1 MDGLGGFI
9 QDSDPAR
16 RMEGVLLV
24 ERKKLLGAVD
34 LVEGDEEFGL
44 KLNLSY
50 QMNFS
55 CIVR

>member
-1 MDGLGGFI
+1 
-9 QDSDPAR
+9 
-16 RMEGVLLV
+16 MEGVLLI

-34 LVEGDEEFGL
+34 LVEGDEEFSL